1 MDRFMNPTFDQ
12 RNERTPLVDANPDS
26 SSSNRRCSLRRA
38 LLVAAAFVFAS
49 VTSSVNRVFLSRD
62 HDNTMSSRME
72 VSDPHHVDLINGDLQ
87 HFVSKT
93 SGADLAVN
101 TSDTNLP
108 LNASNSFQQ
117 NLDEILNDI
126 GTVKSNET
134 RCPDDHLDAS
144 FFCGELRMRSEN
156 NENVTYVTVSKSTA
170 HYSLGSDQILHFS
183 GSLEIVGTGFKQGRF
198 YTGPYGAIY
207 HFVVYQNNQTYFLC
221 RTQGMGVE
229 PSLSY
234 DIFRTTTPSSP
245 ITAAVFNA
253 ALDTMCQAPNIQ
265 NPLLVL
271 LTDLFR
277 GRESL
282 MQRLPAEG

>member
-1 MDRFMNPTFDQ
+1 MNEFSNPVSDQ
-12 RNERTPLVDANPDS
+12 INERTQLVNANGDL
-26 SSSNRRCSLRRA
+26 SSSNRRCSLRRV
-38 LLVAAAFVFAS
+38 LLVAAAFVFAG
-49 VTSSVNRVFLSRD
+49 VNIVFLSRD
-62 HDNTMSSRME
+62 HVNTMSSRMG
-72 VSDPHHVDLINGDLQ
+72 VSDPHHVDLGTGDLA
-87 HFVSKT
+87 SNT
-93 SGADLAVN
+93 SNTDLAVN
-101 TSDTNLP
+101 TSDTVLP
-108 LNASNSFQQ
+108 LNARNSFQQ
-117 NLDEILNDI
+117 KLGEILNDI

-170 HYSLGSDQILHFS
+170 HYGLGSDQILHFS
-183 GSLEIVGTGFKQGRF
+183 GSLEIVGVGFKQGRF